1 MVRLLISV
9 GKEPGAVLVLG
20 VEMKSIHFFGKAP
33 AKLLVFV
40 TLVVTLVSCGKQN
53 HQFMKDINVGT
64 SYVDNDVYISVDA
77 QMDFGA
83 MQLPAISL
91 PVKNPKTGEDL
102 GEIEMGVLA
111 GGKNFMKLSFN
122 LSALTPLQASQAQLP
137 NGAALPLIY
146 TNQVVEIPV
155 GGSKADVRI
164 YISFVEGAYA
174 LGVAVPIKSFDGI
187 GASVGTSSLFPIFN
201 IENVVG
207 SAGLFTSN
215 ESGKSGFG
223 VFVDLTN
230 VLDDLLKGELKAR
243 TSHQEVGIALKTVR
257 SIRRAAP
264 VGELNYSSI
273 GVSSSK
279 KKKIDRALY
288 RLHRRRARLKLK

>member
-1 MVRLLISV
+1 VVRQLISV

-20 VEMKSIHFFGKAP
+20 VKMKSIHFFGKTSTR
-33 AKLLVFV
+33 LLVLV
-40 TLVVTLVSCGKQN
+40 TFLVTLVSCGKQN

-102 GEIEMGVLA
+102 GGIEMGVVA

-122 LSALTPLQASQAQLP
+122 LSSVTPLQASQAQLP

-187 GASVGTSSLFPIFN
+187 GGSVGTTSLFPIFN
-201 IENVVG
+201 IENIVG

-243 TSHQEVGIALKTVR
+243 TSHQEAGIALKSIR

-279 KKKIDRALY
+279 KKEIDKALY

>member
-1 MVRLLISV
+1 
-9 GKEPGAVLVLG
+9 
-20 VEMKSIHFFGKAP
+20 MKSIHFLGKAP
-33 AKLLVFV
+33 TRLLVLV
-40 TLVVTLVSCGKQN
+40 TFFVTLVSCGKQN

-102 GEIEMGVLA
+102 GGIEMGVVA

-122 LSALTPLQASQAQLP
+122 LSAVTPLQASQAQLP

-174 LGVAVPIKSFDGI
+174 LGVAVPIKSFDVI
-187 GASVGTSSLFPIFN
+187 GGSVGTTSLFPIFN

-230 VLDDLLKGELKAR
+230 VLDDLLKGEFKAR
-243 TSHQEVGIALKTVR
+243 TSHQEAGIALKSIR

-273 GVSSSK
+273 GVSSRK
-279 KKKIDRALY
+279 KKKIDKALY